1 MLARIND
8 VNDTRNTARYLLL
21 VSLNMI
27 HRMKHTMKR
36 LMPVITQVI
45 FVLISLA
52 MVIWLEDPWLML

>member
-27 HRMKHTMKR
+27 HRMKPTMKR